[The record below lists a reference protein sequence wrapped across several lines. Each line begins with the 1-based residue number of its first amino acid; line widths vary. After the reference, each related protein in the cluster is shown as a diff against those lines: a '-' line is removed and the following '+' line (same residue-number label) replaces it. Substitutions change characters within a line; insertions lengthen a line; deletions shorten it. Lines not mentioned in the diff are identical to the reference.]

1 MVAALLAIALVWAI
15 TKWIFWRISFMAVL
29 LYYAECGQELPD
41 TKAIKQYQAK
51 VVEKYLNIK
60 K

>member
-15 TKWIFWRISFMAVL
+15 AKWLMWRISFMAVL